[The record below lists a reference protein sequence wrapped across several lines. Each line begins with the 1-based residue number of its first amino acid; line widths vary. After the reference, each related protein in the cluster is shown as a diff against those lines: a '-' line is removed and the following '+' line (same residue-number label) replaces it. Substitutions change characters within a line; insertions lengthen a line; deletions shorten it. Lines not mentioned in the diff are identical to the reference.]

1 MVSRSK
7 TFGLRLPRPPQ
18 PPPEFFVD
26 RSLGRV
32 VVAEA
37 IRALGYVVHTMVDV
51 YPDGRDQEVPDVEWI
66 RDASD
71 AGWVALTKD
80 ERITRYPDEQ
90 EALVQS
96 TLRVFAI
103 GNQHLTGPQMAA
115 YYVTNINRIVQRARK
130 PGPFVD
136 TVYRYSVDRHWPKGR
151 SV

>member
-7 TFGLRLPRPPQ
+7 TSGLHLPRPPQ

-37 IRALGYVVHTMVDV
+37 IRAFGYTVHTMVEV
-51 YPDGRDQEVPDVEWI
+51 YPDGRDMEVRDVEWI

-90 EALVQS
+90 EALIQS

-103 GNQHLTGPQMAA
+103 GNQHLTGPEMAA
-115 YYVTNINRIVQRARK
+115 YYATNINRIVQRARK
-130 PGPFVD
+130 PGPYVE
-136 TVYRYSVDRHWPKGR
+136 TVYRDSVERRWPKAP
-151 SV
+151 SL